1 MPTYKVILTDKRHKR
16 KQIERVVEAG
26 DIFEAAAIAIVQ
38 APADTQWTARAK
50 DNGTR
55 SIEDVRESRHA

>member
-26 DIFEAAAIAIVQ
+26 DVHEAAAKAIID
-38 APADTQWTARAK
+38 APGDNEWTARAK
-50 DNGTR
+50 DNSTR
-55 SIEDVRESRHA
+55 PVEGRRGRP